1 MKNLICTFLLT
12 PILIFSQITGDLSGS
27 ESTKTHLGIG
37 LEYANN
43 CEIGILGQY
52 NLNDNISILLKVR
65 RCTHDKKIYL
75 LPGVKYY
82 FNKKVYDILPY
93 IDIRFGKLHYDLSWS
108 STYANYDYDV
118 VYIYDYSTGQMV
130 PQGVNV
136 TYSASS
142 ASGSTII
149 NTRTISLSGGGEYL
163 INNIGLN
170 AALGMSHYT
179 KMEGK
184 FKDKNKF
191 FFTIGVL
198 YYFNK

>member
-1 MKNLICTFLLT
+1 MKHLTILLLIT
-12 PILIFSQITGDLSGS
+12 PLFIFSQELST
-27 ESTKTHLGIG
+27 TKNQPINTHWGAG

-52 NLNDNISILLKVR
+52 NLNNNISILLKVR

-108 STYANYDYDV
+108 SNYSNYDYDV
-118 VYIYDYSTGQMV
+118 VYVYDPSTGQMV
-130 PQGVNV
+130 PQVVV